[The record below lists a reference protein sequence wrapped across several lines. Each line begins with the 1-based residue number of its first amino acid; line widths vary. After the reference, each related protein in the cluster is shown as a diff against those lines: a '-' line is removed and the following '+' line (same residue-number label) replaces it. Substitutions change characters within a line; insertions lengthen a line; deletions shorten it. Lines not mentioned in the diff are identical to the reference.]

1 MRTIKMGRD
10 FSPCPGGRVREDG
23 PQCAEAFR
31 EDTLGPALDADDV
44 VVLHLDCAEG
54 YGSSFLDEA
63 FGGLVRSGRHTAEEL
78 HRKLRL
84 TSRDET
90 LVREIWSY
98 IDQAPA
104 PAVSGPARA

>member
-23 PQCAEAFR
+23 PRCAEAFR
-31 EDTLGPALDADDV
+31 EDTLRPALETEDV

-63 FGGLVRSGRHTAEEL
+63 FGGLVRSGRYTADQL
-78 HRKLRL
+78 RCKLRL
-84 TSRDET
+84 ESRDET
-90 LVREIWSY
+90 LTREIWSY
-98 IDQAPA
+98 IDQAHGPAPPA
-104 PAVSGPARA
+104 PA

>member
-23 PQCAEAFR
+23 PRCAEAFR
-31 EDTLGPALDADDV
+31 EDTLRPALEAEDV

-63 FGGLVRSGRHTAEEL
+63 FGGLVRSGRYTAGQL
-78 HRKLRL
+78 RRKLRL
-84 TSRDET
+84 ESRDET
-90 LVREIWSY
+90 LTREIWSY
-98 IDQAPA
+98 IDQARGPA
-104 PAVSGPARA
+104 PPVPA

>member
-10 FSPCPGGRVREDG
+10 FSPCPGGRSRDDG
-23 PQCAEAFR
+23 PWCAEAFR
-31 EDTLGPALDADDV
+31 EDTLRPALAEEDV

-54 YGSSFLDEA
+54 YGSSFLSEA
-63 FGGLVRSGRHTAEEL
+63 FGGLVRSGDFTAEQL

-84 TSRDET
+84 ESHDAI

-98 IDQAPA
+98 IDDADA
-104 PAVSGPARA
+104 HARA

>member
-10 FSPCPGGRVREDG
+10 FSHRPGGRSRDDG
-23 PQCAEAFR
+23 PSCAEAFR
-31 EDTLGPALDADDV
+31 DDTLRPALEAEDV

-54 YGSSFLDEA
+54 YGSSFLREA
-63 FGGLVRSGRHTAEEL
+63 FGGLVRSGAYSPEQL

-84 TSRDET
+84 ESRDAV

-98 IDQAPA
+98 IDQPHA
-104 PAVSGPARA
+104 